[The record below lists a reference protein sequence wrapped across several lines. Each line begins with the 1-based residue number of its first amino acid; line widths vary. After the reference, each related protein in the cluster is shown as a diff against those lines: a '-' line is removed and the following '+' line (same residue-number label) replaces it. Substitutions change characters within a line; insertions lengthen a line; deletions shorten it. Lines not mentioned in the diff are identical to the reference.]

1 MRLTITILVF
11 VCMFAAVVSATGNNR
26 SADSIAV
33 AKATL
38 YNSCLTASQ
47 DSIRCKKFVDTRF
60 YRMTSIGVP
69 LVVGGVVA
77 QQADLHVRS
86 MRNRYMPRFRS
97 HIDDY
102 MQYAPAA
109 VMLGLKVGGVK
120 SRHSWGR
127 MLVSDLFAVG
137 LMTGTVNA
145 MKYTVRTR
153 RPDGSSRNSFPS
165 GHTATAFM
173 TATMLTKEY
182 GYKSPWVG
190 IGAYAVASVTG
201 LMRVANNRH
210 WLSDVL
216 TGAGIGILTTELG
229 YFFADL
235 IFEDK
240 GIEHLMDD
248 EMAYGMDCPLFLGAS
263 MGAHIPLNN
272 YYIDNRNSFI
282 AKCGIAASVEGVYL
296 FRPYV
301 GVGGRLSVADVR
313 IFTRDS
319 SEQSSFDIFSYCGGC
334 YFSWPLSSRMLVGS
348 KVMCGYAHYSSV
360 QIQSFTIS
368 GRDGFC
374 IGGGVS
380 LTYRLRPHCGVRLFV
395 DYNLFSPYIATSNRY
410 MNTLTCGASI
420 GMML

>member
-1 MRLTITILVF
+1 MRIVFTIVVF
-11 VCMFAAVVSATGNNR
+11 VCMFAVGVSAADNNG
-26 SADSIAV
+26 SADSTAV
-33 AKATL
+33 AKTTL
-38 YNSCLTASQ
+38 HNAYLLASQ
-47 DSIRCKKFVDTRF
+47 DSTRRTKFVDTRF
-60 YRMTSIGVP
+60 YQMTCVGVP
-69 LVVGGVVA
+69 LVIGGVVA
-77 QQADLHVRS
+77 RHADLQVRS

-97 HIDDY
+97 HVDDY

-127 MLVSDLFAVG
+127 MLVSDLFSVG
-137 LMTGTVNA
+137 LMTGAVNTL
-145 MKYTVRTR
+145 KYTVRTR

-190 IGAYAVASVTG
+190 IGAYTVASVTG

-235 IFEDK
+235 IFKNK
-240 GIEHLMDD
+240 GFEHLMDD
-248 EMAYGMDCPLFLGAS
+248 DMSHGIDYPLFLGAS

-272 YYIDNRNSFI
+272 YYIDNRNSFV
-282 AKCGIAASVEGVYL
+282 ARCGIAASVEGVYF
-296 FRPYV
+296 FRPYA
-301 GVGGRLSVADVR
+301 GIGGRLSVADVR
-313 IFTRDS
+313 IFARDS
-319 SEQSSFDIFSYCGGC
+319 SEQSSFDVFSYCGGC
-334 YFSWPLSSRMLVGS
+334 YFSCPLSSRMRVGG
-348 KVMCGYAHYSSV
+348 KVMCGYAHYSRVELKSR
-360 QIQSFTIS
+360 TIS
-368 GRDGFC
+368 GRSGFC
-374 IGGGVS
+374 IGSGMS
-380 LTYRLRPHCGVRLFV
+380 LIYRLRPHCGVRLFV
-395 DYNLFSPYIATSNRY
+395 DYNLFSPYIAASNRY